1 MCHQTSGTRQGGTR
15 PAAVGSGTETQL
27 LCCSCRGHEQRGRG
41 PGRGA
46 SLHPPH
52 VDRPRPWG
60 TAGPPGHCRRGGT
73 TGKAVSLCTECWQ
86 GDNQYFCT
94 GHLGSCPA
102 QSPPRLGL
110 GIQSSCLLSPGGRKL
125 RKEGTTGQSAP
136 SAQLAPGLQ
145 GATAGEK
152 KSISRWGRSKNQQ
165 RHPAHQPQRGTKGKA
180 RRRWSAQAAGR
191 TRAPGTRPL
200 DAGPLLRS
208 WREAGRGARA
218 GFWVLFPWVPACHPT
233 SITTSW
239 PHHFLTMRLA

>member
-1 MCHQTSGTRQGGTR
+1 MR
-15 PAAVGSGTETQL
+15 PWA
-27 LCCSCRGHEQRGRG
+27 RGQ
-41 PGRGA
+41 P
-46 SLHPPH
+46 PPH
-52 VDRPRPWG
+52 VDRPRPWR

-165 RHPAHQPQRGTKGKA
+165 RHPAHQPQRGTKA
-180 RRRWSAQAAGR
+180 RPEGDGQPRQQAGQELLAHAHWTQDPSSGAGER
-191 TRAPGTRPL
+191 LAVGPVPGSESSSP
-200 DAGPLLRS
+200 GSPH
-208 WREAGRGARA
+208 
-218 GFWVLFPWVPACHPT
+218 VIPPALQHHGH
-233 SITTSW
+233 TTS
-239 PHHFLTMRLA
+239 